1 MKFKYEAIDSQ
12 GRSVSDAVDAA
23 DAAEAIEQLRSK
35 GLFVTTIAETG
46 SASGSGGGTGGG
58 GSGFLRRGGGR
69 VGGRLSNTKR
79 LRNLAMFTRQLSVL
93 VTSGTP
99 LVQALG
105 SLERQAREKPWRDVL
120 AALRVKV
127 EEGATL
133 SEAMAQ
139 QPAVFDPVCRSLIAA
154 GESGGSFDAMLERL
168 AQMTRKQMQVRGA
181 VVGAMVYPCL
191 LIVIAIGVLALMLL
205 FVLPR
210 FMGLFEQ
217 LDAELPPTTKVL
229 VVISN
234 GLRSYWWL
242 IPIVVGGAFFGIR
255 TWLNTATGR
264 GVLDSV
270 VLRLPMAGPIVRS
283 FAVARITRV
292 LGVLM
297 AGRVPMLE
305 ALALARQ
312 TAQNVRYV
320 ALVARAEEAVTRG
333 STISAAFAEAEDLV
347 SPSICEAIR
356 SGEQSGQMGPL
367 LLNIADF
374 LDEDNEV
381 VVKSLTSI
389 LEPLILIALGLVVG
403 FVALSMFMP
412 LFDLTSAT
420 HGK

>member
-1 MKFKYEAIDSQ
+1 VKLKYEAIDSQ
-12 GRSVSDAVDAA
+12 GKSVSDTVEAA
-23 DAAEAIEQLRSK
+23 DAAEAIEQLRGK
-35 GLFVTTIAETG
+35 GLFVTTIAAATAAG
-46 SASGSGGGTGGG
+46 SSGDGGSSRSGG
-58 GSGFLRRGGGR
+58 LWGGR
-69 VGGRLSNTKR
+69 AGGRLSGTKR
-79 LRNLAMFTRQLSVL
+79 LKNLAMFTRQLSVL

-105 SLERQAREKPWRDVL
+105 SLERQAKEKAWRDVL
-120 AALRVKV
+120 AALRAKV

-133 SEAMAQ
+133 SESMAQ

-168 AQMTRKQMQVRGA
+168 AQMTRKQMQVRSA
-181 VVGAMVYPCL
+181 VIGAMVYPCL

-234 GLRSYWWL
+234 ALRSYWWL
-242 IPIVVGGAFFGIR
+242 IPIVLGGAFFGIR

-264 GVLDSV
+264 SALDAL

-312 TAQNVRYV
+312 TAKNVRYV

>member
-1 MKFKYEAIDSQ
+1 MKLKYEAIDSQ
-12 GRSVSDAVDAA
+12 GKPVSDTVDAA
-23 DAAEAIEQLRSK
+23 DAAEAIELLRGK
-35 GLFVTTIAETG
+35 GLFVTTITETG
-46 SASGSGGGTGGG
+46 ATSASAASSSAGGRSWRPGGRSGGKL
-58 GSGFLRRGGGR
+58 SG
-69 VGGRLSNTKR
+69 TKR

-93 VTSGTP
+93 VSSGTP

-105 SLERQAREKPWRDVL
+105 SLERQAKEKAWRDVL
-120 AALRVKV
+120 AALRAKV

-154 GESGGSFDAMLERL
+154 GESGGSFDTMLERL

-229 VVISN
+229 VIISN
-234 GLRSYWWL
+234 ALRAYWWL
-242 IPIVVGGAFFGIR
+242 IPIVGAGAFFGVR

-264 GVLDSV
+264 GVMDALV
-270 VLRLPMAGPIVRS
+270 VRLPVAGPIVRS

-312 TAQNVRYV
+312 TAKNVRYV

-389 LEPLILIALGLVVG
+389 LEPLILIGLGLVVG

>member
-1 MKFKYEAIDSQ
+1 
-12 GRSVSDAVDAA
+12 
-23 DAAEAIEQLRSK
+23 
-35 GLFVTTIAETG
+35 
-46 SASGSGGGTGGG
+46 
-58 GSGFLRRGGGR
+58 
-69 VGGRLSNTKR
+69 
-79 LRNLAMFTRQLSVL
+79 
-93 VTSGTP
+93 
-99 LVQALG
+99 
-105 SLERQAREKPWRDVL
+105 
-120 AALRVKV
+120 
-127 EEGATL
+127 
-133 SEAMAQ
+133 
-139 QPAVFDPVCRSLIAA
+139 
-154 GESGGSFDAMLERL
+154 
-168 AQMTRKQMQVRGA
+168 MQVRSA

-191 LIVIAIGVLALMLL
+191 LILIAMGVLALMLL

-229 VVISN
+229 VMLSN
-234 GLRSYWWL
+234 GLRSYWWM
-242 IPIVVGGAFFGIR
+242 IPIVVGGTFFGVR
-255 TWLNTATGR
+255 TWLNTQAGR
-264 GVLDSV
+264 HAVDTIL
-270 VLRLPMAGPIVRS
+270 LKLPMIGTIVQS

-312 TAQNVRYV
+312 TAKNVRYV

-333 STISAAFAEAEDLV
+333 STISAAFAESEDLV
-347 SPSICEAIR
+347 NPSICEAIR
-356 SGEQSGQMGPL
+356 SGEQSGQMGAL

>member
-1 MKFKYEAIDSQ
+1 VKLKYEAIDSQ
-12 GRSVSDAVDAA
+12 GKSVADTVEAT
-23 DAAEAIEQLRSK
+23 DAAEAIEQLRGK
-35 GLFVTTIAETG
+35 GLFVTTIAEAG
-46 SASGSGGGTGGG
+46 SAAAANSGAG
-58 GSGFLRRGGGR
+58 RGGLWR
-69 VGGRLSNTKR
+69 RSAGGRLSGTKR
-79 LRNLAMFTRQLSVL
+79 LKNLAMFTRQLSVL
-93 VTSGTP
+93 VSSGTP
-99 LVQALG
+99 LVQAIA
-105 SLERQAREKPWRDVL
+105 SLERQAKEKPWRDVL
-120 AALRVKV
+120 AALRTKV

-139 QPAVFDPVCRSLIAA
+139 QPGVFDPVCRSLIAA
-154 GESGGSFDAMLERL
+154 GESGGSFDTMLERL
-168 AQMTRKQMQVRGA
+168 AQMTRKQMQVRSA
-181 VVGAMVYPCL
+181 VVGAMVYPAL
-191 LIVIAIGVLALMLL
+191 LIVIAMGVLALMLL

-210 FMGLFEQ
+210 FMGLFAQ
-217 LDAELPPTTKVL
+217 LDAELPPTTQVL
-229 VVISN
+229 VSLSN
-234 GLRSYWWL
+234 ALRGYWWL
-242 IPIVVGGAFFGIR
+242 IPIAAMGGFVSIR
-255 TWLNTATGR
+255 AWLNTAAGR
-264 GVLDSV
+264 ATVDTV
-270 VLRLPMAGPIVRS
+270 VLKLPMAGAIVRS

-312 TAQNVRYV
+312 TAKNVRYV

-333 STISAAFAEAEDLV
+333 STISAAFAESEDLV
-347 SPSICEAIR
+347 TPSICEAIR
-356 SGEQSGQMGPL
+356 SGEQSGQMGAL

>member
-1 MKFKYEAIDSQ
+1 VKLKYEAIDST
-12 GRSVSDAVDAA
+12 GKSVNDTVEAA
-23 DAAEAIEQLRSK
+23 DAAEAIEQLRGK
-35 GLFVTTIAETG
+35 GLFVTTIAE
-46 SASGSGGGTGGG
+46 SGSSESAGDAGGG
-58 GSGFLRRGGGR
+58 RRGGR
-69 VGGRLSNTKR
+69 RRLSGTKR
-79 LRNLAMFTRQLSVL
+79 LKNLAMFTRQLSVL
-93 VTSGTP
+93 VSSGTP
-99 LVQALG
+99 LVQAIA
-105 SLERQAREKPWRDVL
+105 SLERQAKEKAWSDVL
-120 AALRVKV
+120 AALRNKV

-139 QPAVFDPVCRSLIAA
+139 QPHVFDPVCRSLIAA
-154 GESGGSFDAMLERL
+154 GESGGSFDTMLERL
-168 AQMTRKQMQVRGA
+168 ATMTRKQLQVRGA

-191 LIVIAIGVLALMLL
+191 LIVIAVGVLALMLL

-229 VVISN
+229 VVLSN
-234 GLRSYWWL
+234 GLRSYWWM
-242 IPIVVGGAFFGIR
+242 IPIVVGGAIFGVR
-255 TWLNTATGR
+255 TWLKTQAGR
-264 GVLDSV
+264 TTVDTV
-270 VLRLPMAGPIVRS
+270 VLKLPMIGAIVRS

-320 ALVARAEEAVTRG
+320 ALVAKAEEAVTRG

-347 SPSICEAIR
+347 TPSICEAIR
-356 SGEQSGQMGPL
+356 SGEQSGQMGAL